1 MRVAYGLSYRP
12 LELSFGTGPAG
23 RQKFASTF
31 HTERLVQMRA
41 AAFSATVTA
50 INGSDDSI
58 TFTIAFRHS

>member
-1 MRVAYGLSYRP
+1 
-12 LELSFGTGPAG
+12 
-23 RQKFASTF
+23 
-31 HTERLVQMRA
+31 MRA